1 MSMRLAVIALAAG
14 TLLLTACDKLDS
26 NTKTTTS
33 AERTSATETTAAT
46 EKTPAAPTGA
56 AGTEPVDC
64 GKVDVHS
71 GTHKLIADPT
81 ATGVV
86 GCTEAFN
93 ILDAYLAL
101 PADKQSAGS
110 LGNVEVTNGW
120 SCTTDDGET
129 ASINCVKGDHF
140 AFHTEPVS

>member
-1 MSMRLAVIALAAG
+1 MSMRLTVIALAAG
-14 TLLLTACDKLDS
+14 ALLLTACDKGGS
-26 NTKTTTS
+26 NAEGKEKTSTTS
-33 AERTSATETTAAT
+33 TSS
-46 EKTPAAPTGA
+46 
-56 AGTEPVDC
+56 EPIDC

-71 GTHKLIADPT
+71 ATHTLIVDQT

-86 GCTEAFN
+86 RCTEAAD

-110 LGNVEVTNGW
+110 LGNVDVTNGW

-129 ASINCVKGDHF
+129 ASIGCVKGDAF
-140 AFHTEPVS
+140 AFHTEPVG